1 MNQLKFNVIKKDKYE
16 DCLVELFNKMIMR
29 FDECEPELVTEYVK
43 TILDLLD
50 RLYALNL
57 KLEI

>member
-1 MNQLKFNVIKKDKYE
+1 MNQLKFNTIKKDRYE
-16 DCLVELFNKMIMR
+16 EYLVELFNKMIIR
-29 FDECEPELVTEYVK
+29 LEECEPELVVEYVK

-50 RLYALNL
+50 RLYALNR